1 MPGKLLILFI
11 AAICF
16 TGCYFPRT
24 VPPAENTA
32 SPTSGLSPK
41 DIGNKI
47 KITRPSGETLS
58 GRLRAYDSESLLVEI
73 DWENKRIPNSEI
85 SGIAVYRVNKPL
97 AAVIFLGGGYLA
109 IKGMQGAFPNDLGLR

>member
-1 MPGKLLILFI
+1 MLVKLLIILI
-11 AAICF
+11 AAMCF

-24 VPPAENTA
+24 VAPVENAA
-32 SPTSGLSPK
+32 SPTSGLSQK

-47 KITRPSGETLS
+47 KITRPSGDTLS
-58 GRLRAYDSESLLVEI
+58 GRLRAYDNRSIIVEI

-85 SGIAVYRVNKPL
+85 SEIAVYRVNKPL
-97 AAVIFLGGGYLA
+97 VAAIFLGGGYLA